1 MNTALNK
8 PNPYDYSDFR
18 EFLRDFYLYEK
29 SKNPRFSGRMFSKRA
44 NLRSP
49 SYLYTLINGKR
60 NASPITINKIARA
73 IGLNSSEHF
82 RFERLVL
89 WNQARS
95 KTDMEFYKE
104 TMPKLVTVKESRW
117 EVSAH
122 QMRGTQ

>member
-1 MNTALNK
+1 MNTAMNK
-8 PNPYDYSDFR
+8 PSPYDYSDFR
-18 EFLRDFYLYEK
+18 EFLRDFCLYEK

-44 NLRSP
+44 NLRSS
-49 SYLYTLINGKR
+49 SYINTLINGKR
-60 NASPITINKIARA
+60 NMSPITINKIARA

-104 TMPKLVTVKESRW
+104 TMPKLVTTKESRW
-117 EVSAH
+117 EVFAH
-122 QMRGTQ
+122 QQGGMQ